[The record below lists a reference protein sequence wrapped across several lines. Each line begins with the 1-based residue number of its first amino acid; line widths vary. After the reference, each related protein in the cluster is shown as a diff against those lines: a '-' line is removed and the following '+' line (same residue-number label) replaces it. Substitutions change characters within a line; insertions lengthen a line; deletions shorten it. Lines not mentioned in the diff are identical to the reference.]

1 MHPKV
6 LTPNQKSL
14 LGLLHRKFARDFYLA
29 GGTAIALQIGHRR
42 SIDFDL
48 FTNHEIKRNAIKQA
62 FDNGPFQI
70 QKVIYS
76 AYDQLHLIV
85 NEVKLTFFAY
95 PYQIEAPIAFQRKI
109 NLPCLL
115 DLAAMKALA
124 LGGRGK
130 WKDYVDLYFLL
141 KDHFNIEAIEARA
154 RFIFK
159 EYFNRKLFREQLAY
173 FEDIDYSEAIDYVG
187 QELSPETIKDFLT
200 HVAIS
205 PIEGQ
210 DPRIKTKEKSTFKYS

>member
-6 LTPNQKSL
+6 LNPNQKSL
-14 LGLLHRKFARDFYLA
+14 LDLLHRKFSRDFYLA

-62 FDNGPFQI
+62 FDNSPYQI

-95 PYQIEAPIAFQRKI
+95 PYQIEAPIAFQSKI
-109 NLPCLL
+109 NL
-115 DLAAMKALA
+115 
-124 LGGRGK
+124 R
-130 WKDYVDLYFLL
+130 
-141 KDHFNIEAIEARA
+141 
-154 RFIFK
+154 
-159 EYFNRKLFREQLAY
+159 
-173 FEDIDYSEAIDYVG
+173 DYS
-187 QELSPETIKDFLT
+187 TW
-200 HVAIS
+200 
-205 PIEGQ
+205 
-210 DPRIKTKEKSTFKYS
+210 RR